1 MELRKKRK
9 LILMAAAGFLFVA
22 LLAYVFL
29 TPMGALR
36 AAVFANLY
44 PVSAVTMDAQV
55 QRAADW
61 VPAEAVIYE
70 ITSHVPHERATDS
83 DLVNW
88 IVYRHGPFFTAEY
101 YGWG

>member
-1 MELRKKRK
+1 MDMRKKRK
-9 LILMAAAGFLFVA
+9 LILMAAAGFLFVV

-36 AAVFANLY
+36 AAVFVNLY
-44 PVSAVTMDAQV
+44 PFNAVTMDARF
-55 QRAADW
+55 QRTADW
-61 VPAEAVIYE
+61 EPAGTVIYE
-70 ITSHVPHERATDS
+70 ITSHIPHERPTDS

-88 IVYRHGPFFTAEY
+88 IVYRYGPFYTAEY

>member
-1 MELRKKRK
+1 MDMRKKRK
-9 LILMAAAGFLFVA
+9 SIIMAAACILLVM
-22 LLAYVFL
+22 LLAYAFL

-36 AAVFANLY
+36 AAVFVNLY
-44 PVSAVTMDAQV
+44 PVSAVTMDARF

-61 VPAEAVIYE
+61 KSAGTAIYE
-70 ITSHVPHERATDS
+70 ITSHIPHERATDS

-88 IVYRHGPFFTAEY
+88 IVYRHGPFYTAEY

>member
-1 MELRKKRK
+1 MDMRKKRK
-9 LILMAAAGFLFVA
+9 LILVAAAGLLFVV
-22 LLAYVFL
+22 LLAYVLL

-36 AAVFANLY
+36 AAVFVNLY
-44 PVSAVTMDAQV
+44 PASAVTMDAKV

-61 VPAEAVIYE
+61 EPAGTAIYE

-88 IVYRHGPFFTAEY
+88 IVYRHGPFYTAEY

>member
-9 LILMAAAGFLFVA
+9 MILMAAAGFLFVA

-36 AAVFANLY
+36 TAVVVNLH
-44 PVSAVTMDAQV
+44 PASAVTMDAQV

-61 VPAEAVIYE
+61 VSAEAVIYE

-88 IVYRHGPFFTAEY
+88 IVYRHGPFYTAEY

>member
-9 LILMAAAGFLFVA
+9 LILMAAAGLLFVA

-70 ITSHVPHERATDS
+70 ITSHVPHERVTDS

-88 IVYRHGPFFTAEY
+88 IVYRHGPFYTAEY

>member
-1 MELRKKRK
+1 MDMRKKRK
-9 LILMAAAGFLFVA
+9 SIIMAAACILLVM
-22 LLAYVFL
+22 LLAYAFL

-36 AAVFANLY
+36 TAVFVNLH
-44 PVSAVTMDAQV
+44 PASAVTMDARF

-61 VPAEAVIYE
+61 VSAEAVIYE

-88 IVYRHGPFFTAEY
+88 IVYRHGPFYTAEY

>member
-1 MELRKKRK
+1 MDMRKKRT
-9 LILMAAAGFLFVA
+9 LTMMAAAGILLVV

-55 QRAADW
+55 QRAVDW

-70 ITSHVPHERATDS
+70 ITSHVPHERPTDS

-88 IVYRHGPFFTAEY
+88 IVYRHGPFYTAEY

>member
-36 AAVFANLY
+36 AAVFVNLH
-44 PVSAVTMDAQV
+44 PASAVTMDAQV

-61 VPAEAVIYE
+61 VSAEAVIYE

>member
-1 MELRKKRK
+1 MDMRKKRK
-9 LILMAAAGFLFVA
+9 SIIMAVACILLVM
-22 LLAYVFL
+22 LLAYAFL

-36 AAVFANLY
+36 TAVFVNLH
-44 PVSAVTMDAQV
+44 PASAVTMDAQV

-61 VPAEAVIYE
+61 VSAEAVIYE

-88 IVYRHGPFFTAEY
+88 IVYRHGPFYTAEY